1 MSYLSA
7 GALRPVGFAGKH
19 LKAVGLIGVMMP
31 LAAQA
36 DFVEDSQLKLGLRN
50 FFVDRD
56 FKGDNPR
63 TSRDG
68 SWSQG
73 FDLRFTSGYT
83 PGTLQFGLDGAAQYA
98 FRLDGGGGRGPDSVL
113 PYSQSH
119 QRQATE
125 YGRAALTGKVR
136 LSRTELKVGEH
147 RPTLPVAFLD
157 DSRQLVTTF
166 HGAVLTS
173 NEVDKLTLTG
183 GRFSEISTR
192 ESSNR
197 EKIYLFTRPNGPR
210 HTSDGLNFAGAT
222 YAFSPN
228 LSASYF
234 YGQLED
240 IYQQHYLGLTLNS
253 DLGNGYRL
261 KTDLRYFNNA
271 EDGKALYGDID
282 NRSYGAMTTLRK
294 GGHGFGVGYQRMLGD
309 STFPTLNGFAP
320 QPYLV
325 NWSAVAFIKPNESS
339 WQARYD
345 YDFAAL
351 ELPGLTLTTRYL
363 RGSGIDRGADL
374 SDSAESE
381 RDLFLAYVVQ
391 SGPLKGLGME
401 WRNIYAR
408 FKHGNDY
415 DENRLMTT
423 YTWTFW

>member
-1 MSYLSA
+1 MKKSTL
-7 GALRPVGFAGKH
+7 AL
-19 LKAVGLIGVMMP
+19 AVT
-31 LAAQA
+31 LAAIANQA
-36 DFVEDSQLKLGLRN
+36 NAAGFIEDSKASLGLRN
-50 FFVDRD
+50 FYIDRD
-56 FKGDNPR
+56 FKQHDAPK
-63 TSRDG
+63 SRIG
-68 SWSQG
+68 SWTQG
-73 FDLRFTSGYT
+73 FDFRAISGYT
-83 PGTLQFGLDGAAQYA
+83 EGTLQFGLDVSAQYA
-98 FRLDGGGGRGPDSVL
+98 YRLDGGGGRGPDTII
-113 PYSQSH
+113 PYDDSKGEQV
-119 QRQATE
+119 RD
-125 YGRAALTGKVR
+125 YGRAALTAKLR
-136 LSRTELKVGEH
+136 YSKTELKVGEH
-147 RPTLPVAFLD
+147 RPMLPVAFYD
-157 DSRQLVTTF
+157 DSRQLITTY
-166 HGAVLTS
+166 HGFMLES
-173 NEVDKLTLTG
+173 REVDKLTLTA
-183 GRFSEISTR
+183 GRFTEISSR

-197 EKIYLFTRPNGPR
+197 EKMYLFNGPDIQR
-210 HTSDGLNFAGAT
+210 RSDGLNFGGAT
-222 YAFSPN
+222 YAFTPS
-228 LSASYF
+228 LSATYF

-240 IYQQHYLGLTLNS
+240 IYQQQYLGGTYNA
-253 DLGNGYRL
+253 DLGNGFGL
-261 KTDLRYFNNA
+261 KTDLRYFDNR

-351 ELPGLTLTTRYL
+351 DLPGLTLTTRYL

-408 FKHGNDY
+408 FQHGNDY